1 MEEIFML
8 RRRQRGGFMAH
19 RPDCHELEDV
29 VKTELQAR
37 PWCRKPP
44 TYGTSRWPSSVTELE
59 SCEATERPAHAQ
71 VSGTRAVR
79 HLVH

>member
-29 VKTELQAR
+29 VKPEVQGR
-37 PWCRKPP
+37 PWCRKPTVLWAP
-44 TYGTSRWPSSVTELE
+44 G
-59 SCEATERPAHAQ
+59 
-71 VSGTRAVR
+71 
-79 HLVH
+79 

>member
-1 MEEIFML
+1 MEDIFML

-37 PWCRKPP
+37 AWWCRKR
-44 TYGTSRWPSSVTELE
+44 TGDRDGGTSHREPSALSALGRCGLE
-59 SCEATERPAHAQ
+59 NAQ
-71 VSGTRAVR
+71 
-79 HLVH
+79 L

>member
-1 MEEIFML
+1 MLATVSPTQHIAAMEEIFML

-37 PWCRKPP
+37 PVVPQADPP
-44 TYGTSRWPSSVTELE
+44 GGRFAGNVQ
-59 SCEATERPAHAQ
+59 R
-71 VSGTRAVR
+71 GR
-79 HLVH
+79 